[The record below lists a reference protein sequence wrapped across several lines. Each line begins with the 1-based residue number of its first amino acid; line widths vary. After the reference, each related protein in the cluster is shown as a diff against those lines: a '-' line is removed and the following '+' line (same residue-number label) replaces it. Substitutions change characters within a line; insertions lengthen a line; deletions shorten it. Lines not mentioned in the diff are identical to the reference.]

1 MAVNRLNN
9 PVANVSPE
17 QRVGGVVDIY
27 CKIDGIEGESED
39 SKHKGWIHVES
50 IAGGV
55 ANAGAFAYGGGG
67 GSGKAQWQ
75 DITIRGRFDK
85 CFATLM
91 KKCASGEHIGS
102 VEISACKAGGSQQEF
117 LNIKMTNVL
126 ISSLNL
132 SGAESTEPMFD
143 CGFNFEK
150 IKVEGKSQTSTGSMG
165 GAVVAEWNLKSN
177 G

>member
-1 MAVNRLNN
+1 MSQKTRSTKAT
-9 PVANVSPE
+9 
-17 QRVGGVVDIY
+17 DY
-27 CKIDGIEGESED
+27 
-39 SKHKGWIHVES
+39 VES

-67 GSGKAQWQ
+67 GSGKAQWR
-75 DITIRGRFDK
+75 DATIRGRFDK

-91 KKCASGEHIGS
+91 KKCAAGEHIGS

-143 CGFNFEK
+143 CGFNFQK
-150 IKVEGKSQTSTGSMG
+150 IKVEGKSQSSTGSMG
-165 GAVVAEWNLKSN
+165 GAVVKWDVKLNS
-177 G
+177 